1 MSALFFKNKKL
12 PKVEVVLSTKTIF
25 QVVLVILSVV
35 MAISAVNK
43 ASHALTLLF
52 VALFLALGLNAPVH
66 WLSEKLPGKKRG
78 NRTLAT
84 GLSFIVILF
93 IFAGFVATVVPPL
106 VKQTGNFIEDVPHL
120 VEDVRDQN
128 SGLGQFIRRY
138 NLEKEV
144 DKFSDQLS
152 SRLTNL
158 SGSLVGTF
166 SKITSSIFSM
176 VTVLVLIFM
185 MLIEGPKWLNVF
197 KRFLPKHKQEHADKL
212 AGGMYKVIKSYVNVQ
227 ILLAAMAAIFV
238 FIPLLI
244 LDVSYPVAL
253 MVVVFICGLIPLVG
267 HTIGAILVSL
277 IALTSSPSDAV
288 IIFIYYVTYQQI
300 ENYILQP
307 KIQGNA
313 TNMSPL
319 LVFSSVIVGVSF
331 NGLLGGLV
339 AIPIAGCIRILV
351 LDYVDRRNLLEPA
364 ANESAINET
373 K

>member
-1 MSALFFKNKKL
+1 MPSLFIKNKKVR
-12 PKVEVVLSTKTIF
+12 KVEVVVSVKTVL
-25 QVVLVILSVV
+25 QVVLVVLIVSIG
-35 MAISAVNK
+35 ISAIK
-43 ASHALTLLF
+43 QSSHALTLIF
-52 VALFLALGLNAPVH
+52 VALFLAIGLNAPVH
-66 WLSEKLPGKKRG
+66 WLAEKLPGKKRG

-84 GLSFIVILF
+84 SLSFVVILL
-93 IFAGFVATVVPPL
+93 IFAGFAASIVPPL
-106 VKQTGNFIEDVPHL
+106 VKQTGNFIDDVPHL

-128 SGLGQFIRRY
+128 SGVGKFIRQH
-138 NLEKEV
+138 NLEAQV
-144 DKFSDQLS
+144 DKFSDQLA
-152 SRLTNL
+152 SRLSNI
-158 SGSLVGTF
+158 SNSLVGTF

-176 VTVLVLIFM
+176 VSVLVLVFM
-185 MLIEGPKWLNVF
+185 MLIEGPRWLDVF
-197 KRFLPKHKQEHADKL
+197 KRFLPKHKREHAEVIAND
-212 AGGMYKVIKSYVNVQ
+212 MYKVIKGYVDIQ

-238 FIPLLI
+238 FVPLVI

-277 IALTSSPSDAV
+277 IALTTSPVAAL

-300 ENYILQP
+300 ENYVLQP
-307 KIQGNA
+307 RLQANA

-319 LVFSSVIVGVSF
+319 LVFSSVIIGVSF

-351 LDYVDRRNLLEPA
+351 LDYVNRRNLLEPA
-364 ANESAINET
+364 EVITDT